1 MKKRHLTLIALFVAM
16 ALGGYA
22 QSKKELANQ
31 VQALNE
37 RCANLESQIANY
49 QNMLMTLQSAQL
61 SQATEIKALQDS
73 LVLLRKITVKPKP
86 KAVTKTFE
94 EMLDEYGYSEKE
106 KEILTMINEFYKG
119 DSWEEKYAYVMPS
132 DKVKQWMQE
141 QYPKRS
147 GSSLNSNGG
156 LSGWQFVGDVQAVG
170 KVIEVAKSLTYDVP
184 SYYIVNTK
192 DGYKIDW
199 EASFGVSLSKPNW
212 SYIRNNKITTPYDM
226 RFDVNRIDTYYKNKN
241 YWDLGD
247 LPGFMDLLVEK
258 NASISRVFMEN
269 SKEGKWVPYILSM
282 AYDPNLD
289 CVVVKKIV
297 KKGTYSYYDKDK

>member
-1 MKKRHLTLIALFVAM
+1 MKRHLTLMALLTIM

-73 LVLLRKITVKPKP
+73 LVLLRKITVKPQP
-86 KAVTKTFE
+86 KAVTKTFGE
-94 EMLDEYGYSEKE
+94 ILDEYGYSEKE
-106 KEILTMINEFYKG
+106 KELLTLIDDFYKG

-141 QYPKRS
+141 EYPKKS
-147 GSSLNSNGG
+147 GSSLYYNGG
-156 LSGWQFVGDVQAVG
+156 YLGWKFVGDVQTIG
-170 KVIEVAKSLTYDVP
+170 KVIEVCSNNKRY
-184 SYYIVNTK
+184 YFYIVHTK

-199 EASFGVSLSKPNW
+199 EASIGYGLSTPNW
-212 SYIRNNKITTPYDM
+212 SYIINNRITTPYDV
-226 RFDVNRIDTYYKNKN
+226 RTGISSFDTYYKNKN
-241 YWDLGD
+241 YWDLGSYSSVHW
-247 LPGFMDLLVEK
+247 LVEK
-258 NASISRVFMEN
+258 NTPVSKVIMEN
-269 SKEGKWVPYILSM
+269 SKEGKWVPYILSV

>member
-22 QSKKELANQ
+22 QSKKELASQ

-86 KAVTKTFE
+86 KAVTKTFGE
-94 EMLDEYGYSEKE
+94 ILDEYGYSEKE
-106 KEILTMINEFYKG
+106 KELLTLIDDFYKG

-156 LSGWQFVGDVQAVG
+156 LSGWQFVGEFQTTG
-170 KVIEVAKSLTYDVP
+170 KVIEVYNKRDNP
-184 SYYIVNTK
+184 HYYIVNTK

-199 EASFGVSLSKPNW
+199 EASIGYGLSQPNW
-212 SYIRNNKITTPYDM
+212 SYIRNNRITTP
-226 RFDVNRIDTYYKNKN
+226 FDDRIGLLSVDTYYKNKN
-241 YWDLGD
+241 YWTLGSFASD
-247 LPGFMDLLVEK
+247 QLVSK
-258 NASISRVFMEN
+258 NSAMGKVIMEN
-269 SKEGKWVPYILSM
+269 TKSGKFVRYIVTM

-289 CVVVKKIV
+289 KFVVTKIV
-297 KKGTYSYYDKDK
+297 KNGTWSYYDKDK